1 MTKLNHSRSI
11 GILLALGLGV
21 ALAACQ
27 PSAVSE
33 VLGSASELIGPEG
46 GTLRVGD
53 TEVVIPRGALS
64 TSTRIQM
71 DVSARAVPGIFERY
85 SPVIHFEPEGI
96 ALAIPAEMRIPFQ
109 GDARLASA
117 FAGVTQ
123 GEAFAAMPTSIEDGR
138 AISSMLQLS
147 TAFVGSACG
156 GEGCCDPA
164 NGELDVLLVVDNSGS
179 MGEEQALLVREFPR
193 LARVLASGDRDG
205 DGIQDFPA
213 LQSVQLGVISTDL
226 GSGAEAGVR
235 TCEPGFGQDG
245 ILLGSPGSSFATYN
259 AADPASLEDFVAH
272 VSSTAMLGTAGC
284 GYEQPLEASLLA
296 LSAPS
301 TMPASP
307 IGYEGRTGHALG
319 ANAGFL
325 RDNSMLA
332 IVYVTDEN
340 DMSVADAAVFSGSDA
355 RFASVPP
362 NQRAFVLEDDTSA
375 ILPVSRYVS
384 NMSAL
389 RDDPRDLIFAAVT
402 GIPMDVSPDA
412 ANPDFAALD
421 ASTDMTF
428 RSDESGSS
436 ALPACSSMNGV
447 AQPSRRIVHTAEGL
461 EAAGASTVLTSICE
475 ADFQRLLDGILT
487 HVATRAG
494 GSCE

>member
-1 MTKLNHSRSI
+1 MTKVNRSGWI

-21 ALAACQ
+21 SACQ
-27 PSAVSE
+27 TTLEGE
-33 VLGSASELIGPEG
+33 VLGTASALIGPEG

-53 TEVVIPRGALS
+53 TEVVIPRGALA
-64 TSTRIQM
+64 TSTRISI
-71 DVSARAVPGIFERY
+71 DVSSSAVPGIFERY
-85 SPVIHFEPEGI
+85 SPVIHFAPEGI
-96 ALAIPAEMRIPFQ
+96 ALAVPAEIRIPFQ

-123 GEAFAAMPTSIEDGR
+123 GEAFAAVPTSIEGGR
-138 AISSMLQLS
+138 ASTSMLQLS
-147 TAFVGSACG
+147 TTFVGSACG

-164 NGELDVLLVVDNSGS
+164 NGELDVLLVVDDSGS

-226 GSGAEAGVR
+226 GSGTESVR

-245 ILLGSPGSSFATYN
+245 ILLGGPGANIATYN
-259 AADPASLEDFVAH
+259 AADPASLEGFVMQ
-272 VSSTAMLGTAGC
+272 VSSTATLGTAGC

-325 RDNSMLA
+325 RENSMLA

-362 NQRAFVLEDDTSA
+362 NQRAFVLEDDASA
-375 ILPVSRYVS
+375 ILPISRYVS

-402 GIPMDVSPDA
+402 GIPTGVSADA
-412 ANPDFAALD
+412 AHPDFAALH

-436 ALPACSSMNGV
+436 ALPACSSMNGL
-447 AQPSRRIVHTAEGL
+447 AQPSRRIVHAAEGL

-475 ADFQRLLDGILT
+475 ADFQRLLDGILA
-487 HVATRAG
+487 HVATRAA